1 MLKKQKGIS
10 LIVLILIINLVIVIG
25 MVSFLK
31 IMDNKMQQRVNGRK
45 TSTNFSIN
53 DNVEEDNKEWKYME
67 DFKED

>member
-1 MLKKQKGIS
+1 MLKIQKGIS

-53 DNVEEDNKEWKYME
+53 DNVEEDNKE
-67 DFKED
+67 

>member
-53 DNVEEDNKEWKYME
+53 DNVEEDNKE
-67 DFKED
+67 